1 MVATL
6 SLHWQA
12 ARGKK
17 LAYAPDELP
26 KCEIDVF
33 NDWLIAIPARL
44 GSERLP
50 RKPLQDLGGLPLI
63 VRVAQNLAELV
74 AQGAALVVATDAAE
88 VLDVCSKHGIEARLT
103 SPQHASGTD
112 RCAEV
117 GRAVG
122 RSYILNVQGDEP
134 FVSTTALAALMQAFA
149 DRPTADMA
157 TLVTQT
163 TDLQLAADPNAVKA
177 VRGRDGYALY
187 FSRAA
192 VPYDRT
198 AQSLQAKGQTAT
210 APTQRFWHHVGVY
223 AYRSSRLQDFVR
235 LGPSPLEETE
245 KLEQLRALE
254 AGWRIWLEPTAQ
266 SPRGIDTPSDLEAA
280 RARFGT

>member
-6 SLHWQA
+6 SLRWQA

-17 LAYAPDELP
+17 LTHTPDELP
-26 KCEIDVF
+26 RFETHVF
-33 NDWLIAIPARL
+33 KDWLIAIPARL

-63 VRVAQNLAELV
+63 VRVAQNLGALV

-88 VLDVCSKHGIEARLT
+88 VLDVCTKHGIAARLT
-103 SPQHASGTD
+103 SPQHVSGTD

-117 GRAVG
+117 SRGFDRN
-122 RSYILNVQGDEP
+122 YILNVQGDEP
-134 FVSTTALAALMQAFA
+134 FVATGALAALMQAFA

-157 TLVTQT
+157 TMVSQT
-163 TDLQLAADPNAVKA
+163 TDLLLAADPNAVKA

-198 AQSLQAKGQTAT
+198 AQSLLAKGQTKA
-210 APTQRFWHHVGVY
+210 APTQRFWHHIGVY
-223 AYRSSRLQDFVR
+223 AYRCSRLQDFVR
-235 LGPSPLEETE
+235 LGPSPLEDIE

-254 AGWRIWLEPTAQ
+254 AGWRIWLEPTTQ

-280 RARFGT
+280 RARFAT